1 MSDFSPQW
9 GSYYDKNNVKL
20 FRKFIY
26 FVVKFLYLSPKTMLL
41 DAIHR
46 CGSALDARFECREAL
61 FSGRGG
67 RATGGG
73 VSGGPLIRR
82 VRLFVPSRLSP
93 VRPFVFFRV
102 AFPAS
107 APSKLLSCL
116 FGQNIFIVI
125 LRYLRDL
132 CNVRV
137 FRRFRPSGLSNGRH
151 PQLLG
156 ATSVMVSGGLFY
168 DKCNGFWLKSDKY
181 NDDDKYNVF
190 RGRNRLVGLSAADF
204 RVRASFCLR
213 QV

>member
-1 MSDFSPQW
+1 
-9 GSYYDKNNVKL
+9 
-20 FRKFIY
+20 
-26 FVVKFLYLSPKTMLL
+26 MLL

-46 CGSALDARFECREAL
+46 YGSALDARFECREAH

-73 VSGGPLIRR
+73 ASGGPLGRR

-107 APSKLLSCL
+107 APSQLLSCL

-125 LRYLRDL
+125 LRSLRDL

-137 FRRFRPSGLSNGRH
+137 YRRFRPSGLSNGRH
-151 PQLLG
+151 PQLVG
-156 ATSVMVSGGLFY
+156 ATSVMVPGGLFY
-168 DKCNGFWLKSDKY
+168 DKCNGFWQKSDKY
-181 NDDDKYNVF
+181 NNNDKYNGF
-190 RGRNRLVGLSAADF
+190 RGLKCLAGLSAADF
-204 RVRASFCLR
+204 RAWRRFVYDKCNYLR